1 MIQTPPFRT
10 AFTLVEVL
18 LAMLVVGL
26 GLLAVVAMTVWGT
39 REGTK
44 AIAMATAYST
54 ARTVMYD
61 PTLVDAAATVA
72 DPSVT
77 GYLNGYFVVRTI
89 EHSSSLPGSGGTIDN
104 VRVDVYWG
112 NQGEAL
118 AGITS
123 LVQR

>member
-1 MIQTPPFRT
+1 MIHTPGLRT

-18 LAMLVVGL
+18 LALLLVGL
-26 GLLAVVAMTVWGT
+26 GLISVLAMTVWGT

-54 ARTVMYD
+54 ARSALYD
-61 PTLVDAAATVA
+61 PVIIDPAATLS
-72 DPSVT
+72 DPNVT
-77 GYLNGYFVVRTI
+77 GYVNGYFVIRTI
-89 EHSSSLPGSGGTIDN
+89 EHSSTLPASGGTVDH

-112 NQGEAL
+112 NDGEAL

-123 LVQR
+123 FVQR